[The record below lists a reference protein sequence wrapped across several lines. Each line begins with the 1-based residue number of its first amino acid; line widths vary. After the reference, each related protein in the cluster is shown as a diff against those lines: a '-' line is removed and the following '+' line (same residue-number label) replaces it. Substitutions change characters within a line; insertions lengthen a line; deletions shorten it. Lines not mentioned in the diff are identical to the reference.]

1 VIAAGA
7 TALAITTAGS
17 AQAEQQNNDVTSLYI
32 VQLVDEPLASYDGG
46 VAGLAATR
54 PAQGQKVDAGSSA
67 ARAYRNYL
75 STKKRDVLS
84 RTRIAENRKAG
95 DFSTAFNGFSARL
108 TAAEA
113 ERLAHAKGVAK
124 VWENEIVTVDTVT
137 TPTFLGLTGNN
148 GVWKKQFGNVGRA
161 GEGVIVGVLDT
172 GFTPENPSFGP
183 LPEPRPDAGIIAG
196 KWSGTCDIG
205 VEEFVACNNKV
216 IGARYYNASGLAQPF
231 EYLSPR
237 DFNGHGSHTASTAAG
252 NNGVT
257 ATIFGD
263 NVGQISGM
271 APAARLAIYKV
282 LWHNPVTGGASG
294 GTADLVAAIDQ
305 SVADGVDVINYS
317 ISGSTTFVVDSV
329 EIAFLNAAAGG
340 VFVAASAGNNGPAA
354 STVAHNSPWLTTVA
368 ASTHNR
374 SVTKRI
380 TLGNGATYT
389 GVGVGPAV
397 PSAPLIDS
405 VNAGL
410 AGAPADSVRL
420 CFSDADNN
428 PTNGVVPVLDPA
440 LVTGKIVLCE
450 RGVTPRIDKSAAV
463 AAAGGIGMIMF
474 NPVAGQSVNADFHA
488 VSTVHTDEVAGAA
501 VKAYAATAGP
511 TAAISALLPD
521 PVTAPVM
528 AGFSSAGPASRSSGS
543 ATPRRWTSATVTF
556 GRVRRSTRVWSTT
569 PVSRTGWS
577 TRAASTSCSSSP
589 RRRSVRAS
597 TRSTRVT

>member
-450 RGVTPRIDKSAAV
+450 RGVTPRHRQERGGRRRRRYRHDHVQSGRRAV
-463 AAAGGIGMIMF
+463 SQRRLPRRLHRPHRRGGRRCGQGVRGHRGPDRRDIGAAAGSGNRSGD
-474 NPVAGQSVNADFHA
+474 GR
-488 VSTVHTDEVAGAA
+488 
-501 VKAYAATAGP
+501 
-511 TAAISALLPD
+511 LLL
-521 PVTAPVM
+521 
-528 AGFSSAGPASRSSGS
+528 G
-543 ATPRRWTSATVTF
+543 
-556 GRVRRSTRVWSTT
+556 
-569 PVSRTGWS
+569 RTGPGGQ
-577 TRAASTSCSSSP
+577 R
-589 RRRSVRAS
+589 
-597 TRSTRVT
+597 